1 MGRVGVLLLC
11 SLLGVWLSGCGEET
25 PDDPVA
31 GESTGTSE
39 PSDGPAQSDE
49 SDAPDGPS
57 CTDVWVEGESIP
69 GSYDGCVDGDT
80 WVSAEALRCESGQV
94 LIVYGD
100 RYYGAKGAV
109 VNDVGAPL
117 QDSDQYRRAVRACG

>member
-1 MGRVGVLLLC
+1 MGRAGVLLLC

-25 PDDPVA
+25 PDDPLA
-31 GESTGTSE
+31 GESTENSE
-39 PSDGPAQSDE
+39 PADGASE
-49 SDAPDGPS
+49 SDVPDGPS
-57 CTDVWVEGESIP
+57 CTEVWVDGEAIP
-69 GSYDGCVDGDT
+69 GGYKGCVDGDA
-80 WVSAEALRCESGQV
+80 WVAAESLRCDSGQV

-117 QDSDQYRRAVRACG
+117 DDSDQYRRAVRSCG

>member
-1 MGRVGVLLLC
+1 MGRAGVLLLC

-25 PDDPVA
+25 PDGELA

-39 PSDGPAQSDE
+39 SSDTPSE
-49 SDAPDGPS
+49 SDVPDGPS
-57 CTDVWVEGESIP
+57 CTEVWVDGEAIP
-69 GSYDGCVDGDT
+69 GSYKGCVDGDA
-80 WVSAEALRCESGQV
+80 WVAAESLRCDSGQV

-117 QDSDQYRRAVRACG
+117 DDSDQYRRAVRSCG

>member
-1 MGRVGVLLLC
+1 MGRAGVLLLC

-25 PDDPVA
+25 PADPSA
-31 GESTGTSE
+31 GESTSTSE
-39 PSDGPAQSDE
+39 PGDSPSE
-49 SDAPDGPS
+49 SDVPDGPS
-57 CTDVWVEGESIP
+57 CTEVWVDGQGIP
-69 GSYDGCVDGDT
+69 GSYQGCVDAGA
-80 WVSAEALRCESGQV
+80 WVAAEALRCDSGQV

-117 QDSDQYRRAVRACG
+117 QDSDQYRRAVRSCG